1 MQIRPSLEENLVTSP
16 TLTSPTLIPSDPPSP
31 SITPLSSSP
40 IVPPYALLDTDM
52 PSPVS
57 NYRDPY
63 RRFRAGSRSSSSS
76 RDPFPQLPS
85 PADSQS
91 SGDRRP
97 HDIEMAYDRVSQISP
112 TRSRGSAT
120 PVVVPNVVQTESLEY
135 PPQFTATRSIL
146 YPNLHFLLARD
157 SVQVNGFFLD
167 MWTDPQLS
175 LSSRILDSYGTLWV
189 TNRRRLEH
197 VRIVSP
203 DFPWVID
210 IKLDEALQGEQ
221 RGITC
226 NDVWS
231 QIHTEL
237 KEPIHDTDW
246 AYLSDMAA
254 REATA
259 RRRHEHLVGLARQR
273 NSTGDSM
280 PLLRLDWLMRRTM
293 FAGLER
299 DEGYS
304 MAAQRLLP
312 GREQCPETWIARFVE
327 AD

>member
-1 MQIRPSLEENLVTSP
+1 MQIQPSLEENPATSP
-16 TLTSPTLIPSDPPSP
+16 SLTSPTLIRSDPLSP
-31 SITPLSSSP
+31 SITSSP
-40 IVPPYALLDTDM
+40 VVPPYALFDTDM

-57 NYRDPY
+57 NYHDPY
-63 RRFRAGSRSSSSS
+63 RRFRAGSGSSSSS
-76 RDPFPQLPS
+76 RDPFSQLQLPS

-97 HDIEMAYDRVSQISP
+97 HDVEMAYDHVSQISP
-112 TRSRGSAT
+112 TRSRGLTT

-135 PPQFTATRSIL
+135 PPQFTATHSIL
-146 YPNLHFLLARD
+146 YPNLHFLLAQD
-157 SVQVNGFFLD
+157 SVQINGFFLD
-167 MWTDPQLS
+167 MWTDPQLN

-189 TNRRRLEH
+189 TNRRLEH

-221 RGITC
+221 WGITC

-254 REATA
+254 REPTA

-273 NSTGDSM
+273 NSTSDSM
-280 PLLRLDWLMRRTM
+280 PLLRLDWLMRKTV
-293 FAGLER
+293 FAGLEK
-299 DEGYS
+299 DEGYRL
-304 MAAQRLLP
+304 AAQRLLP
-312 GREQCPETWIARFVE
+312 GREQCPETWIARFAE

>member
-1 MQIRPSLEENLVTSP
+1 MQIRPPLEEIPV
-16 TLTSPTLIPSDPPSP
+16 TSPTLIPSDLSSP
-31 SITPLSSSP
+31 SLTSSP
-40 IVPPYALLDTDM
+40 IVPSYALLDTDM

-57 NYRDPY
+57 DYHDPY
-63 RRFRAGSRSSSSS
+63 RRFRAGSGSSSST

-91 SGDRRP
+91 SGGRRP
-97 HDIEMAYDRVSQISP
+97 HDVEMAFDHVSQISP
-112 TRSRGSAT
+112 TRSRSSAAS
-120 PVVVPNVVQTESLEY
+120 VVVPNVVQTESLEY
-135 PPQFTATRSIL
+135 PPQFTATHSIL

-167 MWTDPQLS
+167 MWTDPQLN
-175 LSSRILDSYGTLWV
+175 LSSRILDSYGILWI
-189 TNRRRLEH
+189 TSRRLEH

-226 NDVWS
+226 NDVWN

-246 AYLSDMAA
+246 AYLSDMAV
-254 REATA
+254 REPTA
-259 RRRHEHLVGLARQR
+259 RRRHEYLVGLARQR
-273 NSTGDSM
+273 NSIGDSM
-280 PLLRLDWLMRRTM
+280 PLLRLDWLMRKTV
-293 FAGLER
+293 FAGLDK
-299 DEGYS
+299 DEGHRL
-304 MAAQRLLP
+304 AAQRLLP
-312 GREQCPETWIARFVE
+312 GREQCSETWIARFVE